1 MQIKEHF
8 DALGADIGLK
18 TALLVGGVDI
28 MKQQLQLQQ
37 VKPHIVIGTPGRVC
51 EHLRSTSKYDVV
63 VHNIA

>member
-18 TALLVGGVDI
+18 TVLLVGGVDL

-51 EHLRSTSKYDVV
+51 EHLRATSKYVT
-63 VHNIA
+63 ILAK